1 MMSVIQKPNNMLIV
15 KEDQSISQEKIKC
28 GWCSCEFDTKDNR
41 YDDMYPVCPKCDDEN
56 KADMDRAMKEW
67 IEHDNLIRFKDERV
81 LKAIKQVKGES
92 FYNALGELIDDLEYT
107 FDYSFVD
114 KPKGNYQKEY
124 WHKEIQGVWV
134 DQWCNGG
141 YVGDDF
147 QGDVYVR
154 IRRKDKKDRY
164 LKIPYS
170 M

>member
-1 MMSVIQKPNNMLIV
+1 MLII
-15 KEDQSISQEKIKC
+15 KEDQSKSQEKIKC
-28 GWCSCEFDTKDNR
+28 GWCSCEFDSKDNR
-41 YDDMYPVCPKCDDEN
+41 FDDMYPVCPKCDDKN
-56 KADMDRAMKEW
+56 KSDMDQAMKEW
-67 IEHDNLIRFKDERV
+67 IEHNNLIRLKDERV

-92 FYNALGELIDDLEYT
+92 FYKALGELIDDLEST

-154 IRRKDKKDRY
+154 VRRKDKKDRY